1 MSSNRNTAYLALV
14 VLLTAS
20 CTSPDPIPQHTF
32 QGRTMGTT
40 FSVTVVGERL
50 SAGAA
55 EHLRVTIEDQLESLD
70 AMMSTYD
77 SESEVSRFNAW
88 TSSDWFPVSPETA
101 TVFLRAREI
110 SEVTD
115 GAFDVT
121 VGPLVDAWGFGPPGP
136 QPTAPSEAD
145 IAGLLTTVGFEQI
158 EIDSLTPAIRKT
170 HVDIRSDL
178 SAVAK
183 GYAVDRVA
191 DLLDRCGYNAYLVE
205 IGGEIRARGR
215 RAGGQPWRVG
225 IEQPTDGPFSLQR
238 VIELRD
244 ASLATSG
251 DYRNYIES
259 NGVRISH
266 TIDPRTGRPVPRT
279 INPCVFGPR
288 RALGAVKQM
297 ERHGVVLPVARCVR
311 AGHAGYDCGCDLQI
325 PVSPR
330 CVWRVGGRRTQ

>member
-1 MSSNRNTAYLALV
+1 
-14 VLLTAS
+14 
-20 CTSPDPIPQHTF
+20 
-32 QGRTMGTT
+32 MGTT

-50 SAGAA
+50 SAGAT

-110 SEVTD
+110 SEATD

-158 EIDSLTPAIRKT
+158 EIDGLTPAIRKT
-170 HVDIRSDL
+170 HVDVRSDL

-191 DLLDRCGYNAYLVE
+191 DLLDRSGYNAYLVE
-205 IGGEIRARGR
+205 IGGEIRTRGH

-225 IEQPTDGPFSLQR
+225 IEQPTDGPFSLRR
-238 VIELRD
+238 VIELSD

-251 DYRNYIES
+251 DYRNYIEN

-266 TIDPRTGRPVPRT
+266 TIDPRTGQPVT
-279 INPCVFGPR
+279 HSLASVSVID
-288 RALGAVKQM
+288 AL
-297 ERHGVVLPVARCVR
+297 CVR
-311 AGHAGYDCGCDLQI
+311 ADALATALEVLGPNEAYALASERGWAALLIIRDEGGTYRERSTPAFSAH
-325 PVSPR
+325 
-330 CVWRVGGRRTQ
+330 VGLSVR

>member
-1 MSSNRNTAYLALV
+1 
-14 VLLTAS
+14 
-20 CTSPDPIPQHTF
+20 
-32 QGRTMGTT
+32 MGTT

-191 DLLDRCGYNAYLVE
+191 DLLDRSGYNAYLVE

-215 RAGGQPWRVG
+215 RAGGQPCRVG

-251 DYRNYIES
+251 DYRNYI
-259 NGVRISH
+259 
-266 TIDPRTGRPVPRT
+266 
-279 INPCVFGPR
+279 
-288 RALGAVKQM
+288 
-297 ERHGVVLPVARCVR
+297 
-311 AGHAGYDCGCDLQI
+311 
-325 PVSPR
+325 
-330 CVWRVGGRRTQ
+330 